1 MFVEVV
7 HDLIINHLIVVE
19 STGPV
24 QDPDLVIADIELVIL
39 IADPAQ
45 DLVPDPFPTVLIEGE
60 TTVLIH
66 AAQCQTGEGILEIEL
81 VY

>member
-7 HDLIINHLIVVE
+7 HDLIINHLIVVG

-24 QDPDLVIADIELVIL
+24 QGPDLAIAVIELAIL
-39 IADPAQ
+39 IADPIQ
-45 DLVPDPFPTVLIEGE
+45 GLVPDPFPTVLIEGE

-66 AAQCQTGEGILEIEL
+66 AAQCRTGEGTLEIEL